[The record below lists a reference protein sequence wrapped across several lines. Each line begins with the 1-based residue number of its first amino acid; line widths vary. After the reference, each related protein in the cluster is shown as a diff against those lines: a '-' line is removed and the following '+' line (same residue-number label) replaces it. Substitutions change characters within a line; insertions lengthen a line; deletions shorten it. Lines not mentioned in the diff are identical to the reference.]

1 MERVIFPPG
10 VALRGM
16 RAEDVDEVVGI
27 ESEAFTTPWQRET
40 FLDLLDRDQVE
51 LLVAT
56 LSGEGVIGYAV
67 LWCILDQGEL
77 ANVALK
83 PAFRGRG
90 LGSRLVER
98 VIEVG
103 RERSI
108 ETLYLEVR
116 ASNSRAIE
124 LYLRLGFEEVGR
136 RRDYYN
142 SPREDALVMMRRIA

>member
-1 MERVIFPPG
+1 MEGVTLPPG
-10 VALRGM
+10 VDVRGM
-16 RAEDVDEVVGI
+16 RVEDVDEVVCI
-27 ESEAFTTPWQRET
+27 ESEAFTSPWQRET
-40 FLDLLDRDQVE
+40 FLDLLDRDQVD

-90 LGSRLVER
+90 LGTRLVER

-124 LYLRLGFEEVGR
+124 LYRRLGFEDAGR